1 MTTSAATEGDPVI
14 DDTNPR
20 ERVRLAALDAAEKL
34 RALAEV
40 RERVIAAVDA
50 KYDRAE
56 TLTIGAMNGTPK
68 ALAEQQHAVCEA
80 LRALDQALSDA
91 PRGTSASAMH
101 PTAAALAITYGIDGA
116 SDDIRWARGLE
127 VYAKSLRPRG
137 RPPLP
142 PGTPKA
148 EDEPVRSFCVTP
160 TQRTWLRAQPGGTT
174 AALRKIIDALGP
186 ASFPAA
192 KWYESA
198 EEAADVTTGAR
209 LDGHETRL
217 HDLARQA
224 GVGPWELLRAAI
236 ERERAGKPARGGA
249 SKKKNGRA

>member
-1 MTTSAATEGDPVI
+1 LEYHVT

-34 RALAEV
+34 RALAEF
-40 RERVIAAVDA
+40 
-50 KYDRAE
+50 RAR
-56 TLTIGAMNGTPK
+56 TIGALEKPRNGAETI
-68 ALAEQQHAVCEA
+68 ALKVVTDARPA
-80 LRALDQALSDA
+80 LVSTLAAAITSLRDLAIRLETSNGVEPPSIRAPVILMALD
-91 PRGTSASAMH
+91 
-101 PTAAALAITYGIDGA
+101 LAVGGA
-116 SDDIRWARGLE
+116 SDEIRWARMLE

-137 RPPLP
+137 RPKLP

-148 EDEPVRSFCVTP
+148 EDEPVRAICVTP
-160 TQRTWLRAQPGGTT
+160 TQREWLRAQPGGTT
-174 AALRKIIDALGP
+174 ATLRRLIDALAP
-186 ASFPAA
+186 SSFPAA
-192 KWYESA
+192 KWYEAA

-236 ERERAGKPARGGA
+236 ERERAGKPARGGT